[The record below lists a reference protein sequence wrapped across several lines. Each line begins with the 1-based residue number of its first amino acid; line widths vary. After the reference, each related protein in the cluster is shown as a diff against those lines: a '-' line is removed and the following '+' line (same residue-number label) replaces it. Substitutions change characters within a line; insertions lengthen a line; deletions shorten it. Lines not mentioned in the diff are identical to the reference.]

1 MLTFL
6 LASGYYVQVTPA
18 WIGWLKYV
26 SFSYYCFKLQ
36 LASQYSQNQTYPC
49 PTGRCLVKDYP
60 AIHVVGLDH
69 IGLAAMAM
77 AIMLIAYRFL
87 TYIALMRIK
96 GYENWWSEDC
106 MVLLTTKNSAI
117 RHTLNQLEVLGFS
130 PLQRFM
136 PTLAWKQIC
145 HSLANWFG
153 SSPIHRSM
161 ISASGPI
168 FILSVCVCVCVIICC
183 KHPCRSEQHSFVVS
197 LFLFLLLYGD
207 YCIKRFFKRHMN

>member
-1 MLTFL
+1 LFFQGLGLALGAALMDIKQATTMASVIMLTFL

-18 WIGWLKYV
+18 WIGWLKYL

-36 LASQYSQNQTYPC
+36 LASQYSQNETYPC

-96 GYENWWSEDC
+96 GYEN
-106 MVLLTTKNSAI
+106 
-117 RHTLNQLEVLGFS
+117 
-130 PLQRFM
+130 
-136 PTLAWKQIC
+136 
-145 HSLANWFG
+145 
-153 SSPIHRSM
+153 
-161 ISASGPI
+161 
-168 FILSVCVCVCVIICC
+168 
-183 KHPCRSEQHSFVVS
+183 
-197 LFLFLLLYGD
+197 
-207 YCIKRFFKRHMN
+207 